1 MLKVQTQCAGQFLC
15 QLQSKAKMEIQKD
28 VAAAKGQ
35 EMRPRR
41 DVSNV
46 YSRHLKSSTHFA
58 EQTSAKNV

>member
-35 EMRPRR
+35 EMHPRR
-41 DVSNV
+41 DVLNV
-46 YSRHLKSSTHFA
+46 YS
-58 EQTSAKNV
+58 